1 MPFVLTYSDK
11 VRQALK
17 APANVGIDVVVILG
31 IAGLIAAIGS
41 MLGHAAAPRPQAVEI
56 SLSIFALPKYAFFSL
71 SRALIAYIISL
82 VFTLIYG
89 TIAAHNRLAEK
100 FMVPALDVLQS
111 LPVLSFLPGLV
122 LLFVRL
128 FPTSWL
134 GLEIA
139 CVIMIFT
146 AQAWNMTFSYYASVR
161 GIPDALREASKMQHL
176 SGWQCFKYL
185 ELPASMIGLVWNSMM
200 SMAGGWFIITVN
212 EAFTLNNVDY
222 RLPGLGSYMNQAQ
235 IEWNVP
241 AMIAGVIAMI
251 LVIVL
256 VDQLLW
262 RPIVVWSQRFKMEDT
277 ASAEQPH
284 SWFLTFLSRSNLIE
298 WVAKTWKHRHDDP
311 KTRNPSPSPAN
322 SLANPA
328 RNPQANPGG
337 LSDAS
342 ASIDP
347 PLSAMQW
354 AVLIAK
360 WATLAGLILC
370 AIWGSLRLA
379 QLLIHV
385 PLRDTETTKGW
396 LTVLLALVA
405 SFLRVSAAVA
415 IGAAWTLPAGILIGL
430 SPRWSNRLQPFVQIV
445 ASFPAPMIY
454 LIVTAVLLKMHI
466 EFTFGCVI
474 LMLLGTQWY
483 TLFNVIA
490 GAMAIPSD
498 LREAGSVYHLS
509 AWQRWIRIYIPAVFP
524 FLLTGLITA
533 AGGAWNATIVAE
545 EISLPG
551 KNARNYSAFG
561 LGSMIDD
568 ATSAGNFPL
577 LAAAVVTMG
586 LAVVLINRYF
596 WKRLYRV
603 AEDRYSLNM

>member
-1 MPFVLTYSDK
+1 MPFVLTYSEK

-17 APANVGIDVVVILG
+17 APANIGIDAIVILG
-31 IAGLIAAIGS
+31 IAGLVVAIGS
-41 MLGHAAAPRPQAVEI
+41 ILGHAAAPRPEAVRI
-56 SLSIFALPKYAFFSL
+56 NLSMWALPKYAFYSL
-71 SRALIAYIISL
+71 SRALIAYIVSL

-89 TIAAHNRLAEK
+89 SIVAHNRLAEK

-134 GLEIA
+134 GLETA

-161 GIPDALREASKMQHL
+161 AIPDALREASSMQRL
-176 SGWQCFKYL
+176 SRWQCFKFL

-235 IEWNVP
+235 IDWNVR
-241 AMIAGVIAMI
+241 AMIAGVVAMI

-262 RPIVVWSQRFKMEDT
+262 RPIVVWSPRFKMEDT
-277 ASAEQPH
+277 ASAEKPN
-284 SWFLTFLSRSNLIE
+284 SWFLNFLSRSNLLD
-298 WVAKTWKHRHDDP
+298 WVARTWKKSQHDP
-311 KTRNPSPSPAN
+311 KRTTHGAGSSKPSS
-322 SLANPA
+322 
-328 RNPQANPGG
+328 RGGNPQAGVVQLDYESRSGNRNLTTSQWFALIGKWTVLLG
-337 LSDAS
+337 L
-342 ASIDP
+342 
-347 PLSAMQW
+347 
-354 AVLIAK
+354 
-360 WATLAGLILC
+360 LAC
-370 AIWGSLRLA
+370 AAWGALRLG
-379 QLLIHV
+379 QLLVHV
-385 PLRDTETTKGW
+385 PLHDTDATKGW
-396 LTVLLALVA
+396 ITVFLALVA
-405 SFLRVSAAVA
+405 SFLRTAAAVV

-454 LIVTAVLLKMHI
+454 LIVTAVMLKMHI
-466 EFTFGCVI
+466 QFTYGCVV

-498 LREAGSVYHLS
+498 LREAGNVYHLS
-509 AWQRWIRIYIPAVFP
+509 RWQRWSRIYIPAVFP

-551 KNARNYSAFG
+551 KNAQNYYAFG

-568 ATSAGNFPL
+568 ATSNGDFAL

-586 LAVVLINRYF
+586 LAVVLINRFF